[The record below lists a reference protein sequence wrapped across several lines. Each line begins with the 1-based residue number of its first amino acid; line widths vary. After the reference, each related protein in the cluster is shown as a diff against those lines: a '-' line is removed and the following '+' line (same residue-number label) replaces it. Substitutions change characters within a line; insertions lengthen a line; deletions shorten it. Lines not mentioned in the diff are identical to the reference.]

1 MLHVPN
7 ENPDGIKG
15 KKNLIHGRTL
25 NLLPFFL
32 IIKNI
37 TYVHLVKTVGLHSC
51 IKSAIIIYENK
62 TWQTQTQSYSN
73 DNNFSW
79 HFYKQVNSYSERK

>member
-15 KKNLIHGRTL
+15 KKIWYMAEHWIYYL
-25 NLLPFFL
+25 FFL

>member
-15 KKNLIHGRTL
+15 KKKSDTWQNIEFITF
-25 NLLPFFL
+25 FFL

-73 DNNFSW
+73 DNNFS
-79 HFYKQVNSYSERK
+79 

>member
-15 KKNLIHGRTL
+15 EKNLIHGRTL

-62 TWQTQTQSYSN
+62 HGRHKHNHIVMITTFHDTSTN
-73 DNNFSW
+73 
-79 HFYKQVNSYSERK
+79 K